1 MFCLYKEAP
10 WLLSQYLLRDKYLRG
25 DNEEIKVAFSLTE
38 GIGTVF
44 IRDEKERVIVG
55 SVVFLWELLVF
66 LPMPLVGEKQFCSFC
81 MSLQGLKTEE

>member
-10 WLLSQYLLRDKYLRG
+10 WLLSHYLLRDKYPRG

-55 SVVFLWELLVF
+55 SVLLVF
-66 LPMPLVGEKQFCSFC
+66 LPMPLVGEKHFCSFC